1 MPFLRSLAIGAV
13 ALAAVL
19 PSAEAGGK
27 SHKAKKPQLP
37 PHTAQH
43 DGAVAAAWGE
53 RLYATIRDEKL
64 NPPMASR
71 LIGYVG
77 VGMYESVVGGMPKHR
92 SLGGQLH
99 GFDWSPAW
107 FARGFKLDW
116 SLAANAATPRI
127 LKGLVPTASAAS
139 VAAIDALEAEQAA
152 LLRTEHG
159 TSTKLAALSEAFGR
173 WVAEEILA
181 WAAGDGLATV
191 LTTPY
196 TPPMGPGMWVP
207 TPPAF
212 QAAPLLP
219 AWGQLRPFAMASGAG
234 AAPPPPPSYSDDP
247 SSAFYAAALEVYET
261 VNANTPETMAIA
273 KFWADAGPGT
283 GTPPGHW
290 VSILTQIVRTRDLGL
305 DVAAEALAKLGI
317 SQADA
322 FICCWSAKYDWNVLR
337 PVTYIQA
344 HIDAAWLPPIGTP
357 PFPSYTS
364 GHSTQSGAAAV
375 VLHDVLGDVPF
386 TDDTHAAL
394 GLPARSFTSF
404 DEAAAEA
411 ALSRLYGGIHYR
423 FDNDA
428 GLEVGEE
435 IGRNVLTA
443 IAWRVGRGHG
453 RCGCR

>member
-1 MPFLRSLAIGAV
+1 MSFLRSLAVGAV
-13 ALAAVL
+13 ALSVVL

-27 SHKAKKPQLP
+27 PPKAKKPHLP
-37 PHTAQH
+37 PHAAQH
-43 DGAVAAAWGE
+43 DDGLVAAWGE

-64 NPPMASR
+64 NPPLASR

-99 GFDWSPAW
+99 DFAWSPAW

-127 LKGLVPTASAAS
+127 LKGLIPTAGAAT
-139 VAAIDALEAEQAA
+139 VAAIDALEADQAA
-152 LLRTEHG
+152 SLRGAHG
-159 TSTKLAALSEAFGR
+159 TSAKLAALSEAFGR
-173 WVAEEILA
+173 WVAEEVLE
-181 WAAGDGLATV
+181 WAGRDGLAEV
-191 LTTPY
+191 LATPY
-196 TPPMGPGMWVP
+196 TPPVGPGLWVP

-212 QAAPLLP
+212 AAPLLP
-219 AWGQLRPFAMASGAG
+219 AWGQMRPFAMVTGAG
-234 AAPPPPPSYSDDP
+234 APPPPPPGYSEDP

-273 KFWADAGPGT
+273 RFWADAGPGT

-290 VSILTQIVRTRDLGL
+290 VMILAQILRTHDLGL

-322 FICCWSAKYDWNVLR
+322 FICCWNAKYDWNVLR

-344 HIDAAWLPPIGTP
+344 QIDAGWLPPIGTP
-357 PFPSYTS
+357 PFPTYTS
-364 GHSTQSGAAAV
+364 GHSTQSGAAAI
-375 VLHDVLGDVPF
+375 VLEDVLGDIPF

-394 GLPARSFTSF
+394 GYPARSFSTF
-404 DEAAAEA
+404 AEAAAEA
-411 ALSRLYGGIHYR
+411 AVSRLYGGIHYR
-423 FDNDA
+423 FDNEA

-435 IGRNVLTA
+435 IGRNVLTS
-443 IAWRVGRGHG
+443 IAWRRGHG
-453 RCGCR
+453 RCGCRCR